1 MYYLFINRFVK
12 HIYCCLF
19 GFFILLSAGAQSLK
33 ASFSP
38 VSVERQKES
47 GLSNRVIGTSDE
59 YIYVEAFAFRGRTR
73 SSRVTLKM
81 IKKSDLS
88 VASEVVIYD
97 RRNPEEK
104 NLSIA
109 DYRFTKNRLLVYYFE
124 RKYRDTKSLF
134 GRSFDLNL
142 KPMGPVKNLY
152 SLPNNRE
159 FKGIQFLRNYSDDN
173 TRIMVGAEFPA
184 GKGGSPYV
192 DFKILADDFSVV
204 NSGKF
209 ELPIKI
215 TSKGAQVSN
224 SSYYLTDAG
233 DIYFFTQ
240 VSVPKEERSRLQKG
254 EDAFY
259 STLSYVNTGTSSIRT
274 IPIKFSG
281 KNIFNTY
288 WYNDGDNLKG
298 VGFYSDLED
307 DRTGDKI
314 LGMFSAGVDLKTFT
328 LSGSEFRR
336 FTREEV
342 LALSDLNTEKRR
354 DRKKAEKITDDNASL
369 DPNLQ
374 IELYR
379 TDEAGNS
386 YLFCSQMNN
395 YSQTVC
401 NRNSC
406 VTYYY
411 CNKRNNY
418 VFKVDAAGK
427 LVYSKKFPRNYTYNR
442 WSVYDQRV
450 FYGQGKFFLTFD
462 TDTDRDSSQ
471 ANMSISRS
479 KRLSVT
485 RNEKL
490 EFLVVDTKTDQVERK
505 FLDFNAPGTP
515 RKKRLTINPL
525 DLQDMGGEFYAVQND
540 YFVPA
545 GTAIL
550 NTVLSVALFPIYTY
564 LIRPGVRRS
573 AMASKTQYVRVFAN

>member
-1 MYYLFINRFVK
+1 MKYIFS
-12 HIYCCLF
+12 C
-19 GFFILLSAGAQSLK
+19 FFCIAIFLNAGAQSLK

-38 VSVERQKES
+38 TTVERQKTT

-59 YIYVEAFAFRGRTR
+59 HIYVEAFSLKGRQR
-73 SSRVTLKM
+73 SGRITLKM

-88 VASEVVIYD
+88 VAREVLIYD
-97 RRNPEEK
+97 RKNPEEK
-104 NLSIA
+104 NLAIA
-109 DYRFTKNRLLVYYFE
+109 DYRFTKNRVLVYYYE
-124 RKYRDTKSLF
+124 RKYKDTKSLF

-142 KPMGPVKNLY
+142 NPTGPVKNLY
-152 SLPNNRE
+152 SLPNSRE

-184 GKGGSPYV
+184 KKGGSPYV
-192 DFKILADDFSVV
+192 DFKMLSDDFSVV

-224 SSYYLTDAG
+224 SNYFLTNSG

-240 VSVPKEERSRLQKG
+240 VSVPKEERANLQKG

-259 STLSYVNTGTSSIRT
+259 STLSYVKTSTSSIQT
-274 IPIKFSG
+274 LPIKFSG

-288 WYNDGDNLKG
+288 WYNDGENLKG
-298 VGFYSDLED
+298 IGFYSDLED
-307 DRTGDKI
+307 DRTGDKV
-314 LGMFSAGVDLKTFT
+314 LGMFSARVDLKSFT

-336 FTREEV
+336 FTKEEV
-342 LALSDLNTEKRR
+342 IALSDLNTEKRR

-369 DPNLQ
+369 DPSLQ

-386 YLFCSQMNN
+386 YLFCSKMRN

-401 NRNSC
+401 TRNSC

-411 CNKRNNY
+411 CNKQNNY
-418 VFKVDAAGK
+418 VFKVDGAGK

-450 FYGQGKFFLTFD
+450 FYNQGKFFMTFD
-462 TDTDRDSSQ
+462 TDTDRDSTQ
-471 ANMSISRS
+471 ANMALSRS

-540 YFVPA
+540 YFVPT

-573 AMASKTQYVRVFAN
+573 AMGSRTQYVRVFAN